1 MLRKGSIAD
10 ETEIFTTEKYLKH
23 LKFKSY
29 ILEFI
34 ESGHRTTQNKNKI
47 KSHKKKINRRKSII

>member
-1 MLRKGSIAD
+1 MLWKESIAD

-47 KSHKKKINRRKSII
+47 KSH